1 LIRFVTDRIA
11 PTVRTRRRTLLT
23 VSARTSIA
31 FALIGCGFLPG
42 MSWAQNALPAEA
54 TSDVPGAQWSGSARL
69 RYFGFDVYDSR
80 LWIGSGFRASAYAQ
94 TPLALELTYLRNLS
108 GSAIAERS
116 IKEMRRVGSIS
127 QEQETRWLKSMEVSF
142 PDVKAGDRI
151 LGVHVPGSGA
161 RFWFNGQSR
170 PGVADAEFSRYFF
183 GIWLSDNTSEP
194 KLRASLLERAS
205 P

>member
-1 LIRFVTDRIA
+1 MNQPLTSSARA
-11 PTVRTRRRTLLT
+11 HRRSLLT
-23 VSARTSIA
+23 VCARTSLA
-31 FALIGCGFLPG
+31 VVLTGCGFSPSL
-42 MSWAQNALPAEA
+42 SWAQNAVPPEA
-54 TSDVPGAQWSGSARL
+54 AADIPGAQFSGTARL

-80 LWIGSGFRASAYAQ
+80 LWIGNGFRASAYPQ
-94 TPLALELTYLRNLS
+94 TPFALELTYLRSLS

-116 IKEMRRVGSIS
+116 IKEMRRAGSIS
-127 QEQETRWLKSMEVSF
+127 PEQEARWLKSMETSF

-151 LGVHVPGSGA
+151 VGLHLPGNGA
-161 RFWFNGQSR
+161 RFWYNGQSR

-183 GIWLSDNTSEP
+183 GIWLSENTSEP

>member
-1 LIRFVTDRIA
+1 VTHPIA
-11 PTVRTRRRTLLT
+11 LAGTRRRTLLA
-23 VSARTSIA
+23 VSARTSL
-31 FALIGCGFLPG
+31 ALALTGCGFLPG
-42 MSWAQNALPAEA
+42 LSWAQNAVPPEA
-54 TSDVPGAQWSGSARL
+54 AADVPGAQFSGAARL

-80 LWIGSGFRASAYAQ
+80 LWIGNGFRASAFAQ
-94 TPLALELTYLRNLS
+94 TPLALELTYLRSLS

-116 IKEMRRVGSIS
+116 IKEMRREGSIS
-127 QEQETRWLKSMEVSF
+127 PEQEARWLKSMETSF

-151 LGVHVPGSGA
+151 VGVHLPGSGA

>member
-1 LIRFVTDRIA
+1 VTHPIA
-11 PTVRTRRRTLLT
+11 LAGTRRRTLLA
-23 VSARTSIA
+23 VSARTSL
-31 FALIGCGFLPG
+31 ALALTGCGFSPG
-42 MSWAQNALPAEA
+42 LSWAQNAVPPEA
-54 TSDVPGAQWSGSARL
+54 AADVPGAQFSGAARL

-80 LWIGSGFRASAYAQ
+80 LWIGNGFRASAFAQ
-94 TPLALELTYLRNLS
+94 TPLALELTYLRSLS

-116 IKEMRRVGSIS
+116 IKEMRREGSIS
-127 QEQETRWLKSMEVSF
+127 PEQEARWLKSMETSF

-151 LGVHVPGSGA
+151 VGVHLPGSGA